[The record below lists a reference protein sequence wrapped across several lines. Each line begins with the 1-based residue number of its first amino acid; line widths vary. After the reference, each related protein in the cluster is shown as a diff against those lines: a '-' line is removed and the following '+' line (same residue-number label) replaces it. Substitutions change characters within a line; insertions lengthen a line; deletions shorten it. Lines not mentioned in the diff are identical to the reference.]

1 MATDPSEPRQL
12 QSVLDSY
19 GFHEAT
25 VEEITAGLINRTLL
39 VTTACRERYILQR
52 LHPALPDGVS
62 RNIERVS
69 RQLLASGLQ
78 SPELVR
84 TLDGATEARVDG
96 ARWRTLS
103 YVDGFS
109 QTAFLHAPDAY
120 HAGRLVARFHRALA
134 RQPDG
139 FEDHDMKLLDLDYHL
154 ARLHACKTALVAHR
168 RRRTLL
174 PLVDTLGD
182 AASRLPPL
190 PALPSRTCHGDLKVS
205 NILFRRQDRVATCL
219 IDLDTVGQGP
229 LPLELGD
236 AMRSWCNRAAEDN
249 ALAHFSD
256 ELFRNAVL
264 GYASA
269 ATDFLDETER
279 VSLVTGIARA
289 CLTLAVRFCVD
300 AICEDYFAWDAT
312 RFTSHSEHSQR
323 RAESQFA
330 LYTAVHDQRQR
341 LTDIAGAAFSA
352 GENAQAVTGLPFLG

>member
-1 MATDPSEPRQL
+1 MLA
-12 QSVLDSY
+12 SY
-19 GFHEAT
+19 GFQEAT

-39 VTTACRERYILQR
+39 VTTACRDRYILQR
-52 LHPALPDGVS
+52 LHPALPDAVS

-84 TLDGATEARVDG
+84 TLDGDTEASIGG

-109 QTAFLHAPDAY
+109 QTAFLHPADAY

-139 FEDHDMKLLDLDYHL
+139 FEHHDMKLLDLDFHL
-154 ARLHACKTALVAHR
+154 ARLLACEKALVTHR
-168 RRRTLL
+168 RRRALL

-190 PALPSRTCHGDLKVS
+190 PALPTRTCHGDLKIS
-205 NILFRRQDRVATCL
+205 NILFRREDRVATCL
-219 IDLDTVGQGP
+219 IDLDTVGQGL

-236 AMRSWCNRAAEDN
+236 AMRSWCNLAAEDN
-249 ALAHFSD
+249 AVAHFSD

-269 ATDFLDETER
+269 ASGFLDEAEGD
-279 VSLVTGIARA
+279 SLVAGIARA

-300 AICEDYFAWDAT
+300 AIREDYFAWDAT
-312 RFTSHSEHSQR
+312 RFPSHSEHSQR

-330 LYTAVHDQRQR
+330 LYAAVHDQRQR
-341 LTDIAGAAFSA
+341 LTDIAGAALNS
-352 GENAQAVTGLPFLG
+352 GENTQAVTGLPFLG